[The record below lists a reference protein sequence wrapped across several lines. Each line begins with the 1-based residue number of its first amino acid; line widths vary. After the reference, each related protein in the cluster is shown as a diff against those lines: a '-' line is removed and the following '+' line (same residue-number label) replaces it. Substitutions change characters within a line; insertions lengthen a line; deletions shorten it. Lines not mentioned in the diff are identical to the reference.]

1 MAWPKGKPRPAARAT
16 GRKMTTTQAGTVPV
30 DVVDRGFDDRLGAY
44 GVAAPQQA
52 PTEPQAERVAGFD
65 LTTVLAAIQDMM
77 EQTVAP
83 LREEIATV
91 RDESRSVAA
100 AQPQYRQTQNGRV
113 IGTVRPKLDMQ
124 SITPDTPREGGGQ
137 WPITT
142 DGLAV
147 EPHVLR
153 QYPTHFDAGDRVRLR
168 PDVVR
173 GGRIVETEIVRNQN
187 GKYVKTLRTIVP
199 MTIGE
204 RLAFA
209 VDPES
214 GDLTPRRPLVCDRP
228 VNMGGKRPVKCQAKY
243 MAGEECPRCGDG
255 PTVKALQFLSKDMEW
270 KYRVVVPGFT
280 GDRGDGFSQ
289 SELLHADARQCPDQS
304 CFIRARSAVSA

>member
-1 MAWPKGKPRPAARAT
+1 
-16 GRKMTTTQAGTVPV
+16 MTNQQTAVADTP
-30 DVVDRGFDDRLGAY
+30 
-44 GVAAPQQA
+44 AAPQA
-52 PTEPQAERVAGFD
+52 TPETVAGFD
-65 LTTVLAAIQDMM
+65 LNTVLAAIQDMM

-83 LREEIATV
+83 LRAELEAV
-91 RDESRSVAA
+91 RDESRATAA

-113 IGTVRPKLDMQ
+113 IGTVRPNLDMK
-124 SITPDTPREGGGQ
+124 SISPDAPQEGGGQ

-173 GGRIVETEIVRNQN
+173 GGRITETEIVRNQN
-187 GKYVKTLRTIVP
+187 GKYVKTLRKIVP

-214 GDLTPRRPLVCDRP
+214 GDLTARRPLVCDRP
-228 VNMGGKRPVKCQAKY
+228 VNMGGKRPVKCQARY

-255 PTVKALQFLSKDMEW
+255 PTVKALQFLGKDMEW

-280 GDRGDGFSQ
+280 GDRGDGFTQ

-304 CFIRARSAVSA
+304 CFMQARATVSA